1 MLQSNKT
8 VMKRL
13 IFLTLINIFFI
24 KCQSQ
29 KTTMIM
35 IPTIDNKFEKIRKEM
50 KDSREDVIIDEEH
63 VIYTFANVG
72 FGKVNY
78 NEANYFSIVKNFYPS
93 KNIENKGVSFN
104 NGSPVGIWY
113 YFDESGKLIK
123 EENTD
128 EGYDFT
134 PENIINYCEKHKIN
148 LPKGY
153 QDSGYQT
160 KVLKQEIHGKKV
172 WFISYQISGDQIKE
186 IYLDG
191 KTGEEMRRKIV
202 PFINN

>member
-35 IPTIDNKFEKIRKEM
+35 IPTIDNKFEKITKEM

-128 EGYDFT
+128 EGY
-134 PENIINYCEKHKIN
+134 
-148 LPKGY
+148 
-153 QDSGYQT
+153 
-160 KVLKQEIHGKKV
+160 
-172 WFISYQISGDQIKE
+172 
-186 IYLDG
+186 
-191 KTGEEMRRKIV
+191 
-202 PFINN
+202 

>member
-1 MLQSNKT
+1 
-8 VMKRL
+8 
-13 IFLTLINIFFI
+13 
-24 KCQSQ
+24 
-29 KTTMIM
+29 M
-35 IPTIDNKFEKIRKEM
+35 IPTIDNKFEKITKEM

-93 KNIENKGVSFN
+93 KNIENKGISFS
-104 NGSPVGIWY
+104 NGSPVGMWY

-134 PENIINYCEKHKIN
+134 PEHIINYCEKHKIN

-160 KVLKQEIHGKKV
+160 KVLKREIDGKKV
-172 WFISYQISGDQIKE
+172 WLISYQISGDQIKE

-191 KTGEEMRRKIV
+191 KTGEEMSTKIV